1 MARPQPSIPGQPSPT
16 PKPSRDHVSAS
27 SNSSY
32 AASISSSTFTLS
44 STTDESSTS
53 SSLFDGRP
61 NQDWAENSIFTH
73 QLKRLYLEI
82 SNLETKIKHEDSM
95 DDADDV
101 MSSRV
106 VLKGKEVESDDLE
119 KEKWK
124 KQMSDHKTLVFF

>member
-1 MARPQPSIPGQPSPT
+1 M
-16 PKPSRDHVSAS
+16 
-27 SNSSY
+27 
-32 AASISSSTFTLS
+32 
-44 STTDESSTS
+44 
-53 SSLFDGRP
+53 
-61 NQDWAENSIFTH
+61 
-73 QLKRLYLEI
+73 KRLYLEI